1 MLGAII
7 GDIVGSRFE
16 FSPTNRRDFALFG
29 KGCSFTDDSICTI
42 AVADAILRGMASH
55 GGACGDGV
63 VAIAYREA
71 LLDWCRRYP
80 YPMGGYG
87 GSFARWLRAEDPHP
101 YGSYGNGSAMR
112 VSAVGWLLGTEEEV
126 AEQAKLS
133 AACTHDHPQG
143 IAGAQATALAI
154 YWARQGGAKE
164 EVVRRAAAWGG
175 YDLDFSWD
183 SVRNRFDVTC
193 QGTVPVALKCVAE
206 TESYEEAVR
215 LAVSLGADA
224 DTLAAIAGSI
234 AEALYGVPEALV
246 EGVMPY
252 LTPEIM
258 AVWEAFRKRVG

>member
-16 FSPTNRRDFALFG
+16 FSPTNRTDFALFG

-42 AVADAILRGMASH
+42 AVADAILRG
-55 GGACGDGV
+55 V
-63 VAIAYREA
+63 TYQEA

-87 GSFARWLRAEDPHP
+87 GSFARWLRAEDPQP

-112 VSAVGWLLGTEEEV
+112 VSAVGWLFGTEEEV

-133 AACTHDHPQG
+133 AACTHDHPAG

-154 YWARQGGAKE
+154 YWARQGVAKE

-175 YDLDFSWD
+175 YDLGFSWER
-183 SVRNRFDVTC
+183 VRNRFDETC

-224 DTLAAIAGSI
+224 DTLGAIVGGI
-234 AEALYGVPEALV
+234 AEALYGVPEAIAEAGLR
-246 EGVMPY
+246 Y
-252 LTPEIM
+252 LPADM
-258 AVWEAFRKRVG
+258 AAVYEAFKKQVE